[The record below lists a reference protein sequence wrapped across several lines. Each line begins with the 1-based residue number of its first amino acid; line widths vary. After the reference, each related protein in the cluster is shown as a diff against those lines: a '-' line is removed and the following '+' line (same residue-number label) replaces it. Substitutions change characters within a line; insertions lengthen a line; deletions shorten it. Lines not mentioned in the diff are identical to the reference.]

1 MIIDPATANELIST
15 PSRFKIISPTNK
27 NTIIITTDTIE
38 AFSDSI
44 TLYFSLSKMIKG
56 ILPITSIIANKIIVD
71 EINSFKEIDKTP
83 GKDKKQG
90 KRTLL
95 SVLGEKKAISFC
107 ENLT

>member
-71 EINSFKEIDKTP
+71 EINSFKSKFISQKFSA
-83 GKDKKQG
+83 QIYSFNL
-90 KRTLL
+90 KRKMPQKRGT
-95 SVLGEKKAISFC
+95 
-107 ENLT
+107 N